1 MARLTLNFISNFN
14 ERVEPLMKGIV
25 KAEGIEIVP
34 TYSHPSETFLRQLRD
49 LEFPVGEM
57 SMSSYLIGRE
67 RGLDM
72 IALPVFPSRRLFH
85 TELSIHAS
93 SGIAKPE
100 DIVGKRIGVSE
111 YQQTAALWQRGIL
124 DHDFGVSQYKVHWY
138 MERTEEMSH
147 GGVTGFTPPQ
157 GISFQR
163 VPPEKSLASML
174 VNQELDVAAINSP
187 VKHSPTQLGRSHKI
201 TGADGDWSKVKRL
214 FPDRIAEGKR
224 FFDKWGFLPVN
235 HAYTIRGDVYRKH
248 PWVAF
253 NLYSG
258 FVKAKEHFNAK
269 LVDSIP
275 SAMFFGKEYLTKTQ
289 ELFGNDPF
297 PYGIKANRKLLETL
311 VDFSFEQGLITKKP
325 KIEELFAES
334 TRDL

>member
-1 MARLTLNFISNFN
+1 MAKLRLNFISAFN
-14 ERVEPLMKGIV
+14 ERVEPLMQGIV
-25 KAEGIEIVP
+25 QAEAIEIVP

-57 SMSSYLIGRE
+57 SMSSYLIARE

-85 TELSIHAS
+85 TELSYHID
-93 SGIAKPE
+93 SGIEKPQ

-124 DHDFGVSQYKVHWY
+124 EHDFGVSQYKVHWF
-138 MERTEEMSH
+138 MERTEAMSH
-147 GGVTGFTPPQ
+147 GGVTGFAPPE

-163 VPPEKSLASML
+163 VPENKSLASML
-174 VNQELDVAAINSP
+174 VNRELDVAAINSP
-187 VKHSPTQLGRSHKI
+187 WKNAPNQLGRSHKI
-201 TGADGDWSKVKRL
+201 TGADGDWSKVKPL
-214 FPDRIAEGKR
+214 FADRIAEGKR

-235 HAYTIRGDVYRKH
+235 HAYTIRGDIHRKY

-269 LVDSIP
+269 LVESIP
-275 SAMFFGKEYLTKTQ
+275 SALFFGREYLAMTQ
-289 ELFGNDPF
+289 ETFGKDPY
-297 PYGIKANRKLLETL
+297 PYGVKGNRKMLETL
-311 VDFSFEQGLITKKP
+311 IDFSLEQGLTSKKM
-325 KIEELFAES
+325 KVEELFAAS
-334 TRDL
+334 TLDL

>member
-1 MARLTLNFISNFN
+1 MAKLRLNFISNFN
-14 ERVEPLMKGIV
+14 ERVEPLMNGTV
-25 KAEGIEIVP
+25 QAEGIEIVP
-34 TYSHPSETFLRQLRD
+34 TYSHPSETFLRQLKD

-85 TELSIHAS
+85 TELSIHAD
-93 SGIAKPE
+93 SGIDKPE

-147 GGVTGFTPPQ
+147 GGVTGFAPPQ

-174 VNQELDVAAINSP
+174 VSHELDVAAINSP
-187 VKHSPTQLGRSHKI
+187 VKSSATQLGRSHRI
-201 TGADGDWSKVKRL
+201 TGAEGDWSKVKTL
-214 FPDRIAEGKR
+214 FADRIAEGKR
-224 FFDKWGFLPVN
+224 FFQKWGFLPVN
-235 HAYTIRGDVYRKH
+235 HTYTIRGDIYRKY

-253 NLYSG
+253 NLYTG
-258 FVKAKEHFNAK
+258 FVKAKAHFNAK
-269 LVDSIP
+269 LTENIP
-275 SAMFFGKEYLTKTQ
+275 SALFFGKEYLALTQ
-289 ELFGNDPF
+289 EIFGADPY
-297 PYGIKANRKLLETL
+297 PYGIKANRKLIETL
-311 VDFSFEQGLITKKP
+311 IDFSFEQGLTTKKMKP
-325 KIEELFAES
+325 EELFATS
-334 TRDL
+334 TLDL

>member
-1 MARLTLNFISNFN
+1 MPKLRLNFISAFN
-14 ERVEPLMKGIV
+14 ERVEPLMQGIV
-25 KAEGIEIVP
+25 QAEAIEIVP

-57 SMSSYLIGRE
+57 SMSSYLIARE

-85 TELSIHAS
+85 TELSYHID
-93 SGIAKPE
+93 SGIEKPQ

-124 DHDFGVSQYKVHWY
+124 EHDFGVSQYKVHWF
-138 MERTEEMSH
+138 MERTEAMSH
-147 GGVTGFTPPQ
+147 GGVTGFAPPE

-163 VPPEKSLASML
+163 VPENKSLASML
-174 VNQELDVAAINSP
+174 VNRELDVAAINSP
-187 VKHSPTQLGRSHKI
+187 WKNAPNQLGRSHKI
-201 TGADGDWSKVKRL
+201 TGADGDWSKVKPL
-214 FPDRIAEGKR
+214 FADRIAEGKR

-253 NLYSG
+253 NLYKG

-269 LVDSIP
+269 MLDSIP
-275 SAMFFGKEYLTKTQ
+275 SGLFFGKEYLTKTQ
-289 ELFGNDPF
+289 EIFGGDSF
-297 PYGIKANRKLLETL
+297 PYGVKANRKLLETL
-311 VDFSFEQGLITKKP
+311 VEFSFEQGLITKKP

>member
-1 MARLTLNFISNFN
+1 MAKLRLGFISAFN

-25 KAEGIEIVP
+25 QAEAIEIVP

-49 LEFPVGEM
+49 MEFPVGEM
-57 SMSSYLIGRE
+57 SMSSYLIARE

-85 TELSIHAS
+85 TELSYHTD
-93 SGIAKPE
+93 SGIRQPE

-124 DHDFGVSQYKVHWY
+124 EHDFGVSQYKVDWY

-147 GGVTGFTPPQ
+147 GGVTGFTPPK

-163 VPPEKSLASML
+163 VPPDQSLASML
-174 VNQELDVAAINSP
+174 VKHELDVAAINSP
-187 VKHSPTQLGRSHKI
+187 WKNAPNQLGRSHRI
-201 TGADGDWSKVKRL
+201 TGSEHDWSKVKTL
-214 FPDRIAEGKR
+214 FTDRIAEGKR

-235 HAYTIRGDVYRKH
+235 HAYTIRGDIYRKY

-253 NLYSG
+253 NLYSA
-258 FVKAKEHFNAK
+258 FVKAKEHFNAR
-269 LVDSIP
+269 LAESIP
-275 SAMFFGKEYLTKTQ
+275 SGLFFGKEYLTQ
-289 ELFGNDPF
+289 SREMYGSDPF

-311 VDFSFEQGLITKKP
+311 IDFSHEQGLITKKP
-325 KIEELFAES
+325 KIEDMFAES
-334 TRDL
+334 TREL

>member
-14 ERVEPLMKGIV
+14 ERVEPLMQGMV

-93 SGIAKPE
+93 SGIAKPG

-124 DHDFGVSQYKVHWY
+124 DHDFGVSQFKVHWY

-147 GGVTGFTPPQ
+147 GGVTGFTPPK

-174 VNQELDVAAINSP
+174 VHHELDVAAINSP

-201 TGADGDWSKVKRL
+201 TGSDGDWSKVKRL

-235 HAYTIRGDVYRKH
+235 HTYTIRGDIYRKH

-253 NLYSG
+253 NLYSA
-258 FVKAKEHFNAK
+258 FVKAKEHFNAR

-275 SAMFFGKEYLTKTQ
+275 SALFFGKEYLTKTQ
-289 ELFGNDPF
+289 ELFGSDPF

-311 VDFSFEQGLITKKP
+311 VEFSFEQGLITQKP